1 MTAAAVPTGMK
12 IGVRITPWSVASSP
26 ARASVRVSV
35 CRSVNC
41 IMSVN
46 TPAPAIAA
54 VRPRDADAAT
64 NRPHT
69 SGSVYDPAV
78 RYAGVPDGS
87 GGRTVSLR
95 RTKVRIFGGFRMPP
109 QEIEKRRAGIETD
122 RPFRVPPAASE
133 SAPPDCT
140 ADFICNPLH
149 LPLLIRN
156 LCLRSDTPARQ
167 CSNKFDI
174 AHTYSY
180 L

>member
-1 MTAAAVPTGMK
+1 MK

-46 TPAPAIAA
+46 TPAPAVAA

-87 GGRTVSLR
+87 GGSDGVVASYKGTNFWRFSY
-95 RTKVRIFGGFRMPP
+95 
-109 QEIEKRRAGIETD
+109 
-122 RPFRVPPAASE
+122 AA
-133 SAPPDCT
+133 A
-140 ADFICNPLH
+140 
-149 LPLLIRN
+149 RN
-156 LCLRSDTPARQ
+156 
-167 CSNKFDI
+167 
-174 AHTYSY
+174 
-180 L
+180 